1 MVFVYISTDLIVT
14 IEQLH
19 KTKLSEHSNKT
30 LGSEA
35 NSSCSQTSSRLHP
48 DSASH
53 PLSWTS
59 RLESFSKQLRQFQ
72 AVPET
77 PKVQTPGNVIADK
90 TVNAG
95 TAASNKNKHA
105 STRAS
110 LTIREDLEKKSKALD
125 RATKKSRTISSRAD
139 SRKVEVTDALSNDY
153 RVKHLELNSVDEDF
167 DISVISDVLV
177 EQDSVILDKTMPTSS
192 LVLDEH
198 SVIEDGLENSEAH
211 YDIVGNR
218 EILPEPVDT
227 GTSTRKKSKKQKKP
241 EEMLT
246 DSKTVRSKG
255 TPVWSQEDLK
265 KPESLKIVLDR
276 VASLL
281 RPDKKVM
288 IAQAKELEVEAKEA
302 MYLEELSSYVDLC
315 IQTNMV
321 RKRE

>member
-1 MVFVYISTDLIVT
+1 MYISTDLIVT

-35 NSSCSQTSSRLHP
+35 NSSHSHTSSHLHP

-59 RLESFSKQLRQFQ
+59 RLESFSQQLHQFQ

-77 PKVQTPGNVIADK
+77 PKVQTPGNVIVNK

-95 TAASNKNKHA
+95 AAASNKNKHA

-110 LTIREDLEKKSKALD
+110 LTSREDLEKKSKPLD
-125 RATKKSRTISSRAD
+125 RATKKSRTIS
-139 SRKVEVTDALSNDY
+139 KVEVTDTLPNDY
-153 RVKHLELNSVDEDF
+153 RVKHLDLNSVDEDF

-177 EQDSVILDKTMPTSS
+177 EQDSVILDKTMSASS
-192 LVLDEH
+192 LVLDKH
-198 SVIEDGLENSEAH
+198 NIIEDGLENSDAH
-211 YDIVGNR
+211 YDIVGSR
-218 EILPEPVDT
+218 GILPEPIDT

-241 EEMLT
+241 EEMMT

-255 TPVWSQEDLK
+255 MPVWSQEDLK

-321 RKRE
+321 REQE